1 MMSSPPGQLVE
12 ITDVFEAPHQI
23 VATFDDIWVFGY
35 GSLMWLPDFDYRIAV
50 PARLCGWHR
59 QFTCRSVKAWG
70 TQDRPGL
77 SAALHPGGSVLGVAF
92 ALAPEHREGSLHAL
106 DRREA
111 AYRQASVACTLPDGE
126 TITALTYVVNFENG
140 RFLDNPTESDQLL
153 HIRQGKG
160 PKGTSLFYLESTVHC
175 LDRLGSGKTRAHD
188 LLDRARS

>member
-1 MMSSPPGQLVE
+1 MISSPPGQLVE
-12 ITDVFEAPHQI
+12 IADVFEAPHHS
-23 VATFDDIWVFGY
+23 AETFDDIWVFGY
-35 GSLMWLPDFDYRIAV
+35 GSLMWLPDFDYRLAV
-50 PARLCGWHR
+50 CARLRGWHR

-70 TQDRPGL
+70 TPDRPGL
-77 SAALHPGGSVLGVAF
+77 SAALHPGGSVVGVAF

-111 AYRQASVACTLPDGE
+111 AYRQTSATCTLPDGQS
-126 TITALTYVVNFENG
+126 ITAFTYVVNFENG
-140 RFLDNPTESDQLL
+140 RFLDNPTESDQLR

-175 LDRLGSGKTRAHD
+175 LGGLGSGRTRAHD